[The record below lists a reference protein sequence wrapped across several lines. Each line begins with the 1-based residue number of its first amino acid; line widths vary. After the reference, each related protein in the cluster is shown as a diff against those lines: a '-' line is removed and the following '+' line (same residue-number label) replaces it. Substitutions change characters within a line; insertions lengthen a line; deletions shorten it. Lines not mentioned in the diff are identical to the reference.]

1 VFKRWLSDPV
11 TDSLDALRA
20 QHVVDSLEAINARI
34 ARVLLLLR
42 VRIDHE
48 SDLHGVLSRQHP
60 DYVAAHQTQGPKTV
74 RQQRQQRLWEELRG
88 LLSLRCDLMAS
99 SLQSL
104 GLSMTRDIADQVES
118 DLVRGGFAPSASGFQ
133 LHRDMHTP

>member
-1 VFKRWLSDPV
+1 M
-11 TDSLDALRA
+11 
-20 QHVVDSLEAINARI
+20 NARI
-34 ARVLLLLR
+34 ARLLLLLR

-48 SDLHGVLSRQHP
+48 SELQRVLNRQHP
-60 DYVAAHQTQGPKTV
+60 DYVLAQQKQGPKTV

-88 LLSLRCDLMAS
+88 LLSLRCELMAS

-133 LHRDMHTP
+133 LHRDMNALPR